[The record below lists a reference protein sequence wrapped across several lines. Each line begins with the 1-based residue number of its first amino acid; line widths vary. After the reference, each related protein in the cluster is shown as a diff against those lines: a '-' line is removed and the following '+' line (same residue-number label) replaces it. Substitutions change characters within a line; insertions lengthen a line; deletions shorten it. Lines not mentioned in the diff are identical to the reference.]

1 MGGGGTEN
9 MVARYVGIWGGGR
22 WDGEYGSPI
31 CGDLGWEEVGRRIW

>member
-9 MVARYVGIWGGGR
+9 MVARYVGIWGGRR

-31 CGDLGWEEVGRRIW
+31 CGDLGWGEVGRRIW